1 MSERYFKI
9 TNLSLRNKTTVF
21 ILTALLT
28 LFGIFSYKS
37 MPKSLYPD
45 IVMPTIMVQTVYP
58 GNSPADIENLITRP
72 LEKEIKSV
80 KGLKKLTSNSVQD
93 NSSVIV
99 EFNTDI
105 ELKVA
110 LQDVK
115 DAVDKA
121 KSDLPSDLEMDP
133 MVLDI
138 DFSEFPILNINLS
151 GDFSLDELK
160 IHAEYLQDEIEAFS
174 EISKVEITGL
184 LGKEIKVEVDLHR
197 MEMSQVSFRDIED
210 AIAFENTSIAGGD
223 VLIGDTRRMVRTS
236 AEFTSAEEIANII
249 VKHEKGNIVYL
260 KDIALVTDGYE
271 ERESYARLDSQPVV
285 SLNVVKKSGEN
296 LLEATDK
303 IISLLATAKQL
314 NRLPGNLNISITND
328 QSEQTRNQLSNL
340 ENSIIFGV
348 ILVVLVLLFFLG
360 LRNALFVGMA
370 IPLSMFISFVVL
382 GGMGTTMNMVVLFAL
397 ILALGMLVDNAI
409 VVIEN
414 IDRLYRQEGLT
425 RLEAAKQG
433 VGEIAVAIISST
445 LTTLAAFFPL
455 LFWEDLMGEFMG
467 YIPMTLIIVL
477 GSSLFVA
484 LVINPV
490 FASQFVKKNERI
502 ALNKKK
508 LKITSIYAAVLAI
521 VSLLTGFRML
531 GSLALAFALL
541 NLLNGLYLTPLSHN
555 FQDKFLVR
563 LERLYSKL
571 LNWALGGRQPLKLLA
586 GTFGLLIFS
595 IGFFALMKPNV
606 EFFPVNE
613 PKYINVFLEM
623 PEATDVVAT
632 DSLARIVEEKVIT
645 ILEPCKHVV
654 SSVLTNVGAGTSDP
668 NEMGGANGITPNK
681 ARITI
686 NFVEFKYRDGVIT
699 GDVMK
704 ELSASLAGI
713 PGVDISVDK
722 NRDGPPMGRPINM
735 EITGDN
741 FDQLLLIS
749 EDIQHLI
756 EQENIAGIEGLKVDL
771 EMNKAELLV
780 NIDRDM
786 ARRMGISTAQVGS
799 TIRTALFGKE
809 VSKFKDGEDEYPIK
823 IRLADKYRYDV
834 SSLMNQ
840 RITFRSQS
848 NGRIMQ
854 IPVSSVADYT
864 YNNTYGSVNRKN
876 MKRQVTLYS
885 NVIEGFNENAINDQL
900 KKLLAD
906 YPMPESYDLQFTG
919 KQQEQQQTQ
928 DFLSK
933 ALMIAVALITLILVS
948 QFNSAFKPVIIIMTV
963 LFSTIG
969 VFLGLAIF
977 NMDFVVI
984 MTGIGIVSLAGIVV
998 NNAIVLI
1005 DYIDLLKSRK
1015 RQELGLEEEA
1025 KLDAKSAVECIKQ
1038 AGQKRLRPVLL
1049 TAITTVLGLLP
1060 LATGM
1065 NINFTT
1071 LLTEFNP
1078 QVFFGGDNAIFWGP
1092 MAWTV
1097 IFGLTFATFLTLVI
1111 VPVMYLLS
1119 DKIKDRLLVFFKKG
1133 SFSS

>member
-1 MSERYFKI
+1 MK
-9 TNLSLRNKTTVF
+9 NKTTVF

-80 KGLKKLTSNSVQD
+80 KGLKKLTSSSIQD

-99 EFNTDI
+99 EFNTDV

-121 KSDLPSDLEMDP
+121 KSDLPRDLDMDP
-133 MVLDI
+133 MVMDI

-160 IHAEYLQDEIEAFS
+160 IHAEYLQDEIESFS

-184 LGKEIKVEVDLHR
+184 LDKEIRVEADLYL
-197 MEMSQVSFRDIED
+197 MESSQVSFGDIES
-210 AIAFENTSIAGGD
+210 AIAFENTTIAGGN
-223 VLIGDTRRMVRTS
+223 VLIGNTRRMVRTS

-260 KDIALVTDGYE
+260 KDIATVTDGYE
-271 ERESYARLDSQPVV
+271 ERESFARLNTQPVV

-296 LLEATDK
+296 LLEATSK
-303 IISLLATAKQL
+303 IMSLLTTAKSTSI
-314 NRLPGNLNISITND
+314 LPQNLTISITND
-328 QSEQTRNQLSNL
+328 QSEQTRDQLSNL

-370 IPLSMFISFVVL
+370 IPLSMFISFVVF

-414 IDRLYRQEGLT
+414 IDRIYKKEGLSKF
-425 RLEAAKQG
+425 EAAKQG
-433 VGEIAVAIISST
+433 VGEIAVPIISST

-455 LFWEDLMGEFMG
+455 LFWDDLMGEFMG

-490 FASQFVKKNERI
+490 FASQFMQKDVRAEV
-502 ALNKKK
+502 NKPK
-508 LKITSIYAAVLAI
+508 LKKTSIYAAIISI
-521 VSLLTGFRML
+521 VFYLLGARIL
-531 GSLALAFALL
+531 GSLALAFGLL
-541 NLLNGLYLTPLSHN
+541 NLLNSLYLTPLSYW
-555 FQDKFLVR
+555 FQDTLLVR
-563 LERLYSKL
+563 LEEKYSKIL
-571 LNWALGGRQPLKLLA
+571 SWALEGRKPLKLLA
-586 GTFGLLIFS
+586 GTFFLLIFS
-595 IGFFALMKPNV
+595 IVFFGLMKPNV

-632 DSLARIVEEKVIT
+632 DSIARIVEQDIIS
-645 ILEPCKHVV
+645 ILSPYEHIV

-668 NEMGGANGITPNK
+668 NEMGGGTGNTPHK

-686 NFVEFKYRDGVIT
+686 NFVEFKFRDGIAT
-699 GDVMK
+699 GQVMK
-704 ELSASLAGI
+704 ELSASMKEL
-713 PGVDISVDK
+713 PGVEISVDK
-722 NRDGPPMGRPINM
+722 NRDGPPMGRPINI
-735 EITGDN
+735 EITGEN
-741 FDQLLLIS
+741 FDDLLFLA
-749 EDIQHLI
+749 EDIQQSI
-756 EQENIAGIEGLKVDL
+756 EKEKIPGIEGLKVDL
-771 EMNKAELLV
+771 ELSKAEMLV
-780 NIDRDM
+780 KIDRDM
-786 ARRMGISTAQVGS
+786 ARRLGVSTSQVGS

-809 VSKFKDGEDEYPIK
+809 VSKFKDGEDEYPITLK
-823 IRLADKYRYDV
+823 LADKYRYNV

-840 RITFRSQS
+840 SITFRSQS
-848 NGRIMQ
+848 NGKIMQ
-854 IPVSSVADYT
+854 IPISSVANYT
-864 YNNTYGSVNRKN
+864 YNNTFGSVNRKD

-885 NVIEGFNENAINDQL
+885 NVIEGYNENAINEQL

-906 YPMPESYDLQFTG
+906 YPLPENCDLQFTG
-919 KQQEQQQTQ
+919 KQQEQAQTQ

-933 ALMIAVALITLILVS
+933 ALLIAVALITLILVS
-948 QFNSAFKPVIIIMTV
+948 QFNSIFKPIIIIMTV

-977 NMDFVVI
+977 NMDFVII

-1005 DYIDLLKSRK
+1005 DYIDLIKSRK
-1015 RQELGLEEEA
+1015 KEELGLDDSQELGYEYSIASIRE
-1025 KLDAKSAVECIKQ
+1025 

-1065 NINFTT
+1065 NINFNT

-1078 QVFFGGDNAIFWGP
+1078 QIFFGGDNAIFWGP

-1111 VPVMYLLS
+1111 VPVMYLLI
-1119 DKIKDRLLVFFKKG
+1119 DKLKIKIMSKLG
-1133 SFSS
+1133 N

>member
-1 MSERYFKI
+1 MSNRSFKI

-28 LFGIFSYKS
+28 LFGIFSYNS

-80 KGLKKLTSNSVQD
+80 KGLKKLTSTSVQD

-121 KSDLPSDLEMDP
+121 KSDLPSDLDMDP
-133 MVLDI
+133 MVMDI

-184 LGKEIKVEVDLHR
+184 LEKEIKVEVDLHR
-197 MEMSQVSFRDIED
+197 MEASQISFRNIED

-260 KDIALVTDGYE
+260 KDIATVTDGYE
-271 ERESYARLDSQPVV
+271 DRESYARLNTEPVV
-285 SLNVVKKSGEN
+285 SLNVVKKSGQN

-303 IISLLATAKQL
+303 IMSLLATSKQAKV
-314 NRLPGNLNISITND
+314 LPENLNISITND
-328 QSEQTRNQLSNL
+328 QSEQTRDQLSNL

-414 IDRLYRQEGLT
+414 IDRLYRKEGLSKM
-425 RLEAAKQG
+425 EAAKQG

-455 LFWEDLMGEFMG
+455 LFWDDLMGEFMG

-490 FASQFVKKNERI
+490 FASQFVKNDLRK
-502 ALNKKK
+502 LPNKKK
-508 LKITSIYAAVLAI
+508 LKKTSIYAAVLALVFYLMGARI
-521 VSLLTGFRML
+521 W
-531 GSLALAFALL
+531 GSLALVFALL
-541 NLLNGLYLTPLSHN
+541 NLVNGLYFTPMSHA

-563 LERLYSKL
+563 LENRYSRV
-571 LNWALGGRQPLKLLA
+571 LNWALGGRKPLKLLA

-595 IGFFALMKPNV
+595 IVFFVLMKPNV

-632 DSLARIVEEKVIT
+632 DSLARIVEQRVID
-645 ILEPCKHVV
+645 ILEPYKHAV

-668 NEMGGANGITPNK
+668 NEMGGAAGNTPNK
-681 ARITI
+681 VRITI

-704 ELSASLAGI
+704 ELSASLVGI

-735 EITGDN
+735 EISGDN
-741 FDQLLLIS
+741 FDQLLFIS
-749 EDIQHLI
+749 EEIQQII
-756 EQENIAGIEGLKVDL
+756 EKEKIAGIEGLKVDL
-771 EMNKAELLV
+771 ELNKAEMLV

-799 TIRTALFGKE
+799 TIRTALFGKD
-809 VSKFKDGEDEYPIK
+809 VSKFKDGEEEYPIT
-823 IRLADKYRYDV
+823 IRLADKYRYDI
-834 SSLMNQ
+834 SALMNQ

-864 YNNTYGSVNRKN
+864 YNNTYGSVNRKD
-876 MKRQVTLYS
+876 MKRQVTIYS
-885 NVIEGFNENAINDQL
+885 NVIEGYNENAINEQL
-900 KKLLAD
+900 KKLLVD
-906 YPMPESYDLQFTG
+906 YPMPENYDLKFTG
-919 KQQEQQQTQ
+919 KQQEQEQTQ
-928 DFLSK
+928 DFLSN

-948 QFNSAFKPVIIIMTV
+948 QFNSAFKPIIIIMTV

-977 NMDFVVI
+977 NMDFVII

-1015 RQELGLEEEA
+1015 RLELGLEENA
-1025 KLDAKSAVECIKQ
+1025 RLDANSAVECIKQ

-1078 QVFFGGDNAIFWGP
+1078 QIFFGGDNALFWGP

-1111 VPVMYLLS
+1111 VPVMYLLV
-1119 DKIKDRLLVFFKKG
+1119 DKLKNKIVG
-1133 SFSS
+1133 

>member
-1 MSERYFKI
+1 MANRSFKI
-9 TNLSLRNKTTVF
+9 TNISLKNTTTVF

-80 KGLKKLTSNSVQD
+80 KGLKKLSSNSLQD

-99 EFNTDI
+99 EFNTDV

-121 KSDLPSDLEMDP
+121 KSDLPSDLDMDP
-133 MVLDI
+133 MVMDI

-184 LGKEIKVEVDLHR
+184 LDKEIRVEADLYQ
-197 MEMSQVSFRDIED
+197 MQSSQVSFADIEK

-223 VLIGDTRRMVRTS
+223 VLLGKTRRMVRTS
-236 AEFTSAEEIANII
+236 AEFTSAQEIANII

-260 KDIALVTDGYE
+260 KDIANVTDGYE
-271 ERESYARLDSQPVV
+271 DRESFARLNTQPVV

-296 LLEATDK
+296 LLEATQK
-303 IISLLATAKQL
+303 IMSLLASAQQSSV
-314 NRLPGNLNISITND
+314 LPENLTISITND
-328 QSEQTRNQLSNL
+328 QSEQTRDQLSNL

-348 ILVVLVLLFFLG
+348 ILVVLILLFFLG
-360 LRNALFVGMA
+360 LRNAIFVGMA
-370 IPLSMFISFVVL
+370 IPLSMFISFVVF
-382 GGMGTTMNMVVLFAL
+382 GSMGTTMNMVVLFAL

-414 IDRLYRQEGLT
+414 IDRLYNKEGLS
-425 RLEAAKQG
+425 RYEAAKQG
-433 VGEIAVAIISST
+433 VGEIAVPIISST

-455 LFWEDLMGEFMG
+455 LFWDDLMGEFMG

-484 LVINPV
+484 LIINPV
-490 FASQFVKKNERI
+490 FASTFIKKDNRQP
-502 ALNKKK
+502 ANKKK
-508 LKITSIYAAVLAI
+508 LKKSSIYAAIIAI
-521 VSLLTGFRML
+521 IFYIMGAKIM
-531 GSLALAFALL
+531 GSLALIYGLI
-541 NLLNGLYLTPLSHN
+541 NLLINLYLTPLSYW
-555 FQDKFLVR
+555 FQDTLLIR
-563 LERLYSKL
+563 LENKYSAILK
-571 LNWALGGRQPLKLLA
+571 WALEGRKPLKLLG
-586 GTFGLLIFS
+586 GTFLLLIFS
-595 IGFFALMKPNV
+595 IVFFVLMQPKV

-623 PEATDVVAT
+623 PDATDVLAT
-632 DSLARIVEEKVIT
+632 DSIARIVENKVIQV
-645 ILEPCKHVV
+645 LEPYKKAV

-668 NEMGGANGITPNK
+668 NEMGGGMGNTPHK

-686 NFVEFKYRDGVIT
+686 NFVEYKHRDGVIT
-699 GDVMK
+699 GQVMK
-704 ELSASLAGI
+704 ELSKELIGY

-735 EITGDN
+735 EITGEN
-741 FDQLLLIS
+741 FEQLLYIA
-749 EDIQHLI
+749 EDVQQWI
-756 EQENIAGIEGLKVDL
+756 EKEKIPGIEGLKVDL
-771 EMNKAELLV
+771 ELSKAEMLV
-780 NIDRDM
+780 HIDRDM
-786 ARRMGISTAQVGS
+786 TRRLGISTSQVGS

-809 VSKFKDGEDEYPIK
+809 VSKFKDGEDEYPITLK
-823 IRLADKYRYDV
+823 LADQYRYNI

-848 NGRIMQ
+848 NGKVMQ
-854 IPVSSVADYT
+854 IPISAVANYS
-864 YNNTYGSVNRKN
+864 YNNTFGAVNRKD

-885 NVIEGFNENAINDQL
+885 NVIEGYNENAINEQL

-906 YPMPESYDLQFTG
+906 YPMPENYDLQFTG
-919 KQQEQQQTQ
+919 KQQEQQQSQ

-948 QFNSAFKPVIIIMTV
+948 QFNSGLKPIIIIMTV

-977 NMDFVVI
+977 NMDFVII

-1015 RQELGLEEEA
+1015 RQELGLEPNTV
-1025 KLDAKSAVECIKQ
+1025 LDINTAIGCIRE

-1049 TAITTVLGLLP
+1049 TAITTILGLLP

-1065 NINFTT
+1065 NINFET

-1078 QVFFGGDNAIFWGP
+1078 QIYFGGDNAIFWGP

-1111 VPVMYLLS
+1111 VPVMYLLI
-1119 DKIKDRLLVFFKKG
+1119 DKLVKK
-1133 SFSS
+1133 F

>member
-1 MSERYFKI
+1 MSNRSFKI
-9 TNLSLRNKTTVF
+9 TNLSLKNKTTIF
-21 ILTALLT
+21 ILTVLLT

-80 KGLKKLTSNSVQD
+80 KGLKKLTSSSIQD

-115 DAVDKA
+115 DAVDKS
-121 KSDLPSDLEMDP
+121 KSDLPRDLDMDP
-133 MVLDI
+133 MVMDI

-160 IHAEYLQDEIEAFS
+160 IHAEYLQIQIESFA

-184 LGKEIKVEVDLHR
+184 LDKEIRVEADLYL
-197 MEMSQVSFRDIED
+197 MESSQVSFSDIES
-210 AIAFENTSIAGGD
+210 AIAYENTSIAGGN
-223 VLIGDTRRMVRTS
+223 VLIGNTRRMVRTS
-236 AEFTSAEEIANII
+236 AEFKSAEEIGNII
-249 VKHEKGNIVYL
+249 VKHENGNIVYL
-260 KDIALVTDGYE
+260 KDIATVTDGYE
-271 ERESYARLDSQPVV
+271 ERESFARLDTQPVV
-285 SLNVVKKSGEN
+285 SLNVIKKSGEN
-296 LLEATDK
+296 LLEATNK
-303 IISLLATAKQL
+303 IMLLLATAKSTNL
-314 NRLPGNLNISITND
+314 LPQNLTISITND
-328 QSEQTRNQLSNL
+328 QSEQTRDQLSNL

-370 IPLSMFISFVVL
+370 IPLSMFISFVVF

-414 IDRLYRQEGLT
+414 IDRIYKKEGLSKF
-425 RLEAAKQG
+425 EAAKQG
-433 VGEIAVAIISST
+433 VGEIAVPIISST

-455 LFWEDLMGEFMG
+455 LFWDDLMGEFMG

-490 FASQFVKKNERI
+490 FASRFIQKENRKEGN
-502 ALNKKK
+502 K
-508 LKITSIYAAVLAI
+508 LKLKKTTIYAAVISI
-521 VSLLTGFRML
+521 VFYLLGARML
-531 GSLALAFALL
+531 GSLALIYGLL
-541 NLLNGLYLTPLSHN
+541 NLLNSLYLTPWSYW
-555 FQDKFLVR
+555 FQDTLLVR
-563 LERLYSKL
+563 LEERYSKT
-571 LNWALGGRQPLKLLA
+571 LNWALDGRRPLKLLA

-595 IGFFALMKPNV
+595 IMFFALMKPNV

-623 PEATDVVAT
+623 PEATDVIAT
-632 DSLARIVEEKVIT
+632 DSIARIVEQDIIG
-645 ILEPCKHVV
+645 ILSPYEHIV

-668 NEMGGANGITPNK
+668 NEMGGGSGNTPHK

-686 NFVEFKYRDGVIT
+686 NFVEFKYRDGIAT

-704 ELSASLAGI
+704 ELSASIKAL
-713 PGVDISVDK
+713 PGVEISVDK

-735 EITGDN
+735 EITGEN
-741 FDQLLLIS
+741 FEDLLFLA
-749 EDIQHLI
+749 EDIQQKI
-756 EQENIAGIEGLKVDL
+756 EKEKIPGIEGLKVDL
-771 EMNKAELLV
+771 ELSKAEMLV
-780 NIDRDM
+780 QIDRDM
-786 ARRMGISTAQVGS
+786 ARRLGVSTSQVGS

-809 VSKFKDGEDEYPIK
+809 VSKFKDGEDEYPITLK
-823 IRLADKYRYDV
+823 LADKYRYNV

-840 RITFRSQS
+840 SITFRSQS

-854 IPVSSVADYT
+854 IPISSVANYS
-864 YNNTYGSVNRKN
+864 YNNTFGSVNRKD

-885 NVIEGFNENAINDQL
+885 NVIEGYNENAINDQL

-906 YPMPESYDLQFTG
+906 YPMPENCDLQFTG
-919 KQQEQQQTQ
+919 KQQEQAQTQ

-948 QFNSAFKPVIIIMTV
+948 QFNSVFKPVIIIMTV

-977 NMDFVVI
+977 NMDFVII

-1005 DYIDLLKSRK
+1005 DYIDLIKSRK
-1015 RQELGLEEEA
+1015 KEELGLDDSVE
-1025 KLDAKSAVECIKQ
+1025 LDYQNSIASIRE

-1065 NINFTT
+1065 NINFST
-1071 LLTEFNP
+1071 LLMEFNP
-1078 QVFFGGDNAIFWGP
+1078 QIFFGGDNAIFWGP

-1111 VPVMYLLS
+1111 VPVMYLLT
-1119 DKIKDRLLVFFKKG
+1119 DKLKTKIASKLE
-1133 SFSS
+1133 S

>member
-1 MSERYFKI
+1 
-9 TNLSLRNKTTVF
+9 
-21 ILTALLT
+21 
-28 LFGIFSYKS
+28 

-80 KGLKKLTSNSVQD
+80 KGLKKLTSTSVQD

-121 KSDLPSDLEMDP
+121 KSDLPSDLDMDP
-133 MVLDI
+133 MVMDI

-184 LGKEIKVEVDLHR
+184 LEKEIKVEVDLHR
-197 MEMSQVSFRDIED
+197 MEASQVSFRNIED

-260 KDIALVTDGYE
+260 KDIATVTDGYE
-271 ERESYARLDSQPVV
+271 DRESYARLNTEPVV

-303 IISLLATAKQL
+303 IMSLLATAKQTKV
-314 NRLPGNLNISITND
+314 LPENLNISITND
-328 QSEQTRNQLSNL
+328 QSEQTRDQLSNL

-414 IDRLYRQEGLT
+414 IDRLYRKEGLSKM
-425 RLEAAKQG
+425 EAAKQG

-455 LFWEDLMGEFMG
+455 LFWDDLMGEFMG

-490 FASQFVKKNERI
+490 FASQFVKNDLRK
-502 ALNKKK
+502 LPNKKK
-508 LKITSIYAAVLAI
+508 LKKTSIYAAVLALVFYLMGARI
-521 VSLLTGFRML
+521 W
-531 GSLALAFALL
+531 GSLALVFAIL
-541 NLLNGLYLTPLSHN
+541 NLVNALYFTPMSHT

-563 LERLYSKL
+563 LENRYSRV

-595 IGFFALMKPNV
+595 IVFFVLMKPNV

-632 DSLARIVEEKVIT
+632 DSLARIVEQRVID
-645 ILEPCKHVV
+645 ILEPYQHAV

-668 NEMGGANGITPNK
+668 NEMGGAAGNTPNK

-704 ELSASLAGI
+704 ELSASLVGI

-735 EITGDN
+735 EISGDN

-749 EDIQHLI
+749 EEIQQII
-756 EQENIAGIEGLKVDL
+756 EKEKIAGIEGLKVDL
-771 EMNKAELLV
+771 ELNKAEMLV

-809 VSKFKDGEDEYPIK
+809 VSKFKDGEEEYPIT
-823 IRLADKYRYDV
+823 IRLADKYRYDI
-834 SSLMNQ
+834 SALMNQ
-840 RITFRSQS
+840 RVTFRSQS

-864 YNNTYGSVNRKN
+864 YNNTYGSVNRKD
-876 MKRQVTLYS
+876 MKRQVTIYS
-885 NVIEGFNENAINDQL
+885 NVIEGYNENAINEQL
-900 KKLLAD
+900 KKLLVD
-906 YPMPESYDLQFTG
+906 YPMPENYDLKFTG
-919 KQQEQQQTQ
+919 KQQEQEQTQ
-928 DFLSK
+928 DFLFN

-948 QFNSAFKPVIIIMTV
+948 QFNSAFKPIIIIMTV

-977 NMDFVVI
+977 NMDFVII

-1015 RQELGLEEEA
+1015 RLELGLEENA
-1025 KLDAKSAVECIKQ
+1025 RLDANSAVECIKQ

-1078 QVFFGGDNAIFWGP
+1078 QIFFGGDNALFWGP

-1111 VPVMYLLS
+1111 VPVMYLLV
-1119 DKIKDRLLVFFKKG
+1119 DKLKNKIVG
-1133 SFSS
+1133 

>member
-1 MSERYFKI
+1 MSNRSFKI
-9 TNLSLRNKTTVF
+9 TNLSLRNKTTIF

-28 LFGIFSYKS
+28 LFGIFSYNS

-80 KGLKKLTSNSVQD
+80 KGLKKLTSTSVQD

-121 KSDLPSDLEMDP
+121 KSDLPSDLDMDP
-133 MVLDI
+133 MVMDI

-184 LGKEIKVEVDLHR
+184 LEKEIKVEVDLHR
-197 MEMSQVSFRDIED
+197 MEASQVSFRNIED

-260 KDIALVTDGYE
+260 KDIATVTDGYE
-271 ERESYARLDSQPVV
+271 DRESYARLNTEPVV

-303 IISLLATAKQL
+303 IMSLLATAKQTKV
-314 NRLPGNLNISITND
+314 LPENLNISITND
-328 QSEQTRNQLSNL
+328 QSEQTRDQLSNL

-414 IDRLYRQEGLT
+414 IDRLYRKEGLSKM
-425 RLEAAKQG
+425 EAAKQG

-455 LFWEDLMGEFMG
+455 LFWDDLMGEFMG

-490 FASQFVKKNERI
+490 FASQFVKNDLRK
-502 ALNKKK
+502 LPNKKK
-508 LKITSIYAAVLAI
+508 LKKTSIYAAVLALVFYLMGARI
-521 VSLLTGFRML
+521 W
-531 GSLALAFALL
+531 GSLALVFAIL
-541 NLLNGLYLTPLSHN
+541 NLVNALYFTPMSHT

-563 LERLYSKL
+563 LENRYSRV

-595 IGFFALMKPNV
+595 IVFFVLMKPNV

-632 DSLARIVEEKVIT
+632 DSLARIVEQRVID
-645 ILEPCKHVV
+645 ILEPYQHAV

-668 NEMGGANGITPNK
+668 NEMGGAAGNTPNK

-704 ELSASLAGI
+704 ELSASLVGI

-735 EITGDN
+735 EISGDN

-749 EDIQHLI
+749 EEIQQII
-756 EQENIAGIEGLKVDL
+756 EKEKIAGIEGLKVDL
-771 EMNKAELLV
+771 ELNKAEMLV

-809 VSKFKDGEDEYPIK
+809 VSKFKDGEEEYPIT
-823 IRLADKYRYDV
+823 IRLADKYRYDI
-834 SSLMNQ
+834 SALMNQ
-840 RITFRSQS
+840 RVTFRSQS

-864 YNNTYGSVNRKN
+864 YNNTYGSVNRKD
-876 MKRQVTLYS
+876 MKRQVTIYS
-885 NVIEGFNENAINDQL
+885 NVIEGYNENAINEQL
-900 KKLLAD
+900 KKLLVD
-906 YPMPESYDLQFTG
+906 YPMPENYDLKFTG
-919 KQQEQQQTQ
+919 KQQEQEQTQ
-928 DFLSK
+928 DFLSN

-948 QFNSAFKPVIIIMTV
+948 QFNSAFKPIIIIMTV

-977 NMDFVVI
+977 NMDFVII

-1015 RQELGLEEEA
+1015 RLELGLEENA
-1025 KLDAKSAVECIKQ
+1025 RLDANSAVECIKQ

-1078 QVFFGGDNAIFWGP
+1078 QIFFGGDNALFWGP

-1111 VPVMYLLS
+1111 VPVMYLLV
-1119 DKIKDRLLVFFKKG
+1119 DKLKNKIVG
-1133 SFSS
+1133 

>member
-1 MSERYFKI
+1 MSQRSFKI
-9 TNLSLRNKTTVF
+9 TNLSLKNKTTVF

-28 LFGIFSYKS
+28 LFGIFSYNA

-45 IVMPTIMVQTVYP
+45 IVMPTVMVQTVYP

-72 LEKEIKSV
+72 IEKEIKSV
-80 KGLKKLTSNSVQD
+80 KGIKKFTSSSIQD
-93 NSSVIV
+93 NSSVII

-121 KSDLPSDLEMDP
+121 KSDLPNDLDMDP
-133 MVLDI
+133 MVMDI

-160 IHAEYLQDEIEAFS
+160 VHAEYLQDEIESFS

-184 LGKEIKVEVDLHR
+184 LDKEIKVEADLHL
-197 MEMSQVSFRDIED
+197 MESSQISFGDIES
-210 AIAFENTSIAGGD
+210 AIAYENASIAGGN
-223 VLIGDTRRMVRTS
+223 VLIGNTRRMVRTS
-236 AEFTSAEEIANII
+236 AEFSSAEEIGNII
-249 VKHEKGNIVYL
+249 VKHEKGHIVYL
-260 KDIALVTDGYE
+260 KDIAKVTDGYE
-271 ERESYARLDSQPVV
+271 ERESYSRLDTQPVV

-296 LLEATDK
+296 LLEATSK
-303 IISLLATAKQL
+303 IMGLLAAAKQSSLLP
-314 NRLPGNLNISITND
+314 NNLSISITND
-328 QSEQTRNQLSNL
+328 QSEQTRDQLSNL

-370 IPLSMFISFVVL
+370 IPLSMFISFVVF

-414 IDRLYRQEGLT
+414 IDRIYKKEGLSK
-425 RLEAAKQG
+425 LEAAKQG
-433 VGEIAVAIISST
+433 VGEIAVPIISST

-455 LFWEDLMGEFMG
+455 LFWDDLMGEFMG

-490 FASQFVKKNERI
+490 FASRFIQKDNRQQADKP
-502 ALNKKK
+502 K
-508 LKITSIYAAVLAI
+508 LKKTSIYFSIAAI
-521 VSLLTGFRML
+521 VCYVLGARLL
-531 GSLALAFALL
+531 GSLALVIGLL
-541 NLLNGLYLTPLSHN
+541 NILNSLYLTPLSFY
-555 FQDKFLVR
+555 FQDNLLVK
-563 LERLYSKL
+563 LERRYANTLS
-571 LNWALGGRQPLKLLA
+571 WALAGKTPLKLLL
-586 GTFGLLIFS
+586 GTFGLLVFS
-595 IGFFALMKPNV
+595 IVFFGLMKPNV

-623 PEATDVVAT
+623 PEATDVTAT
-632 DSLARIVEEKVIT
+632 DSVARIIEEEVIDLLDPYKD
-645 ILEPCKHVV
+645 IV

-668 NEMGGANGITPNK
+668 NEMGGAMGNTPHK

-686 NFVEFKYRDGVIT
+686 NFVEFKYRGGIAT

-704 ELSASLAGI
+704 EISSSLTGY
-713 PGVDISVDK
+713 PGVNISVDK
-722 NRDGPPMGRPINM
+722 NRDGPPMGRPINI
-735 EITGDN
+735 EISGEE
-741 FDQLLLIS
+741 FDQLLVLV
-749 EDIQHLI
+749 EDIQQKI
-756 EQENIAGIEGLKVDL
+756 EKEEIAGIEGLKVDL
-771 EMNKAELLV
+771 ELSKAEMLV
-780 NIDRDM
+780 QIDRDM
-786 ARRMGISTAQVGS
+786 ARRLGVSASQIGA

-809 VSKFKDGEDEYPIK
+809 VSKFKDGEDEYPINLK
-823 IRLADKYRYDV
+823 LADKYRYNV
-834 SSLMNQ
+834 SALMNQ

-848 NGRIMQ
+848 SGKIMQ
-854 IPVSSVADYT
+854 IPISSVATYT
-864 YNNTYGSVNRKN
+864 YNNTYGSVNRKD

-885 NVIEGFNENAINDQL
+885 NVIEGYNENSINDQL

-906 YPMPESYDLQFTG
+906 YPMPENYDLQFTG
-919 KQQEQQQTQ
+919 KQQEQEQTQ
-928 DFLSK
+928 DFLSN

-948 QFNSAFKPVIIIMTV
+948 QFNSALKPIIIIMTV

-977 NMDFVVI
+977 NMDFVII

-1005 DYIDLLKSRK
+1005 DYIELTKTRK
-1015 RQELGLEEEA
+1015 KQELGLDPDD
-1025 KLDAKSAVECIKQ
+1025 KLSFSDSIACIQ
-1038 AGQKRLRPVLL
+1038 EAGQKRLRPVLL

-1065 NINFTT
+1065 NINFSS
-1071 LLTEFNP
+1071 LLTNFDP
-1078 QVFFGGDNAIFWGP
+1078 QIYFGGDNAIFWGP

-1111 VPVMYLLS
+1111 VPVMYLLIE
-1119 DKIKDRLLVFFKKG
+1119 KFKNRVLTN
-1133 SFSS
+1133 